1 MLRNAKGFVFDLG
14 HRNGLP
20 MAVVMMFLPLA
31 GLVVA
36 SYFVVRWAVAAG
48 IRDAGG
54 GSAAG
59 PRTSAEVHGGPRPAR
74 EVLGG
79 RGVRGRC
86 TRSVYARGEV
96 GREDHQRVRREPET
110 PQSPVRITVKALS
123 KQRSL

>member
-1 MLRNAKGFVFDLG
+1 MLRKAKRFVFDLG

-36 SYFVVRWAVAAG
+36 SSFVVRWAVAAG

-54 GSAAG
+54 GCAAG
-59 PRTSAEVHGGPRPAR
+59 PRTPAEVHGGPRPAR

-79 RGVRGRC
+79 RR

-110 PQSPVRITVKALS
+110 PQSPVRITVKTLS

>member
-48 IRDAGG
+48 TRRGRRQRRWPTDIC
-54 GSAAG
+54 
-59 PRTSAEVHGGPRPAR
+59 GGPRRSTAGA
-74 EVLGG
+74 GG
-79 RGVRGRC
+79 VG
-86 TRSVYARGEV
+86 RSVYAV
-96 GREDHQRVRREPET
+96 GVRAR
-110 PQSPVRITVKALS
+110 
-123 KQRSL
+123 

>member
-1 MLRNAKGFVFDLG
+1 MLRKAKRFVFDLG

-59 PRTSAEVHGGPRPAR
+59 PRTSAKVHEGPRPAR
-74 EVLGG
+74 EEVLG
-79 RGVRGRC
+79 GRC

-96 GREDHQRVRREPET
+96 GQEDHQRVRREPET

>member
-1 MLRNAKGFVFDLG
+1 MLRKAKRFVFDLG

-79 RGVRGRC
+79 RC

>member
-1 MLRNAKGFVFDLG
+1 MLRKAKRFVFDLG

-74 EVLGG
+74 EVFG
-79 RGVRGRC
+79 RSRC

-123 KQRSL
+123 KQRCL